1 MRHNLQSSSFT
12 GIDIAALYPAEIK
25 PRNTEFL
32 NVNIFDGLP
41 FEDNTFDFVHQ
52 RFMMFAYTIDN
63 WQEKVLPELL
73 RVLKPG
79 GYLELMENDI
89 IWYEE
94 GPLSHEFREQGEL
107 RK

>member
-1 MRHNLQSSSFT
+1 
-12 GIDIAALYPAEIK
+12 
-25 PRNTEFL
+25 
-32 NVNIFDGLP
+32 
-41 FEDNTFDFVHQ
+41 
-52 RFMMFAYTIDN
+52 MFAYTIDN

>member
-1 MRHNLQSSSFT
+1 
-12 GIDIAALYPAEIK
+12 
-25 PRNTEFL
+25 
-32 NVNIFDGLP
+32 
-41 FEDNTFDFVHQ
+41 
-52 RFMMFAYTIDN
+52 MMFAYTIDN

-107 RK
+107 RKWGGMWCILQKLSNSFKREEGADIL